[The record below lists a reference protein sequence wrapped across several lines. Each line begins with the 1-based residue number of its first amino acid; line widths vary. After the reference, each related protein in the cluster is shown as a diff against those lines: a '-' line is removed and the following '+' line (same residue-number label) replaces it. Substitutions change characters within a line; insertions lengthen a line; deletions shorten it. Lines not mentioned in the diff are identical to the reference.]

1 MNYSQTLKLATNF
14 KFISVYFGAL
24 LEPFLGSERKNV
36 EFKAIT
42 RKRVIEENDENTRI
56 KFFFYESDITTLEN
70 FHYQTILYLISFV
83 FRIIE
88 KMITKWLIRTKRNIY
103 KVVFYF
109 ILIHDRIHFVLFNI
123 YISGGVFLSL
133 RTILHMQTIPGTH
146 PFQLDK
152 IISVISL
159 IFYWKDICE
168 MYPTSIMHIQVPNT
182 NQNENLKTEEQQE
195 LVEKDQ
201 R

>member
-1 MNYSQTLKLATNF
+1 
-14 KFISVYFGAL
+14 VYYGAL
-24 LEPFLGSERKNV
+24 LEPFLGSERANI

-70 FHYQTILYLISFV
+70 FHYQTILYIISFLLKLV
-83 FRIIE
+83 ER
-88 KMITKWLIRTKRNIY
+88 MITKWLIRTKRNIY

-133 RTILHMQTIPGTH
+133 RTILHM
-146 PFQLDK
+146 
-152 IISVISL
+152 
-159 IFYWKDICE
+159 
-168 MYPTSIMHIQVPNT
+168 
-182 NQNENLKTEEQQE
+182 
-195 LVEKDQ
+195 
-201 R
+201 